1 MPTSARASLG
11 FFGRFADVGIRAP
24 EQNAL
29 LQQALVSVCHHC
41 RCSAFVVHSTGRCFN
56 AFTPRHTFDA
66 PARLRMNLPSNGL
79 S

>member
-24 EQNAL
+24 EQSGL
-29 LQQALVSVCHHC
+29 SQQAL
-41 RCSAFVVHSTGRCFN
+41 T
-56 AFTPRHTFDA
+56 TY
-66 PARLRMNLPSNGL
+66 ARLCVPLNQLATDRPENRDLTPGQSVLL